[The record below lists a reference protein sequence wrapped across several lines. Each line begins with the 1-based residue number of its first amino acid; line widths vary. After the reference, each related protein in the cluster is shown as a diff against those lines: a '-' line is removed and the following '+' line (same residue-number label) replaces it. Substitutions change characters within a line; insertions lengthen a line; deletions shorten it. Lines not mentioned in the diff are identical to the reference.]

1 MLKWKELVG
10 CITEEEKK
18 RFEEIKNTFI
28 KNKLVKGEDKLGQA
42 ILVLSN
48 LTENIEMIKEILE
61 KR

>member
-1 MLKWKELVG
+1 MERVSWVHNW
-10 CITEEEKK
+10 
-18 RFEEIKNTFI
+18 FEEIKNTFI